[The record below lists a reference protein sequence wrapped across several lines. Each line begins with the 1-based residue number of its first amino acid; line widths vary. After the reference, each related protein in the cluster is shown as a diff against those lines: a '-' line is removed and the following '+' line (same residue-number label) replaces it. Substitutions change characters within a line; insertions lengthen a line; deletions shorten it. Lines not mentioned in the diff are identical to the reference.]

1 MPLFSVE
8 PAKSG
13 IRDVG
18 ARGSAALDPR
28 VRDSGIRSPGARG
41 SADLDP
47 SARGSGAHDHEGG
60 EMRMSAIR
68 ASGQDGSA
76 VVEFVFLAVLLMVP
90 VVYLIITVGQLQS
103 AAFAVVGA
111 ADQAAKVY
119 VAAAEPAAA
128 RAAAE
133 EAVMLAMAD
142 HGFEAGDVTLAISC
156 SPSDCLSPGSTVSAA
171 VTLRVPLP
179 LVPTIPGVNLDA
191 ARVAGQASQLV
202 GRFR

>member
-1 MPLFSVE
+1 MRPFSAE
-8 PAKSG
+8 PGNPENCQEA
-13 IRDVG
+13 RDAG
-18 ARGSAALDPR
+18 G
-28 VRDSGIRSPGARG
+28 
-41 SADLDP
+41 
-47 SARGSGAHDHEGG
+47 HDE
-60 EMRMSAIR
+60 E
-68 ASGQDGSA
+68 GSA
-76 VVEFVFLAVLLMVP
+76 VVEFVFLAVLLMIP

-119 VAAAEPAAA
+119 VAAADPGAG

-142 HGFEAGDVTLAISC
+142 HGFEADDVSLAVTC
-156 SPSDCLSPGSTVSAA
+156 SPSDCLSPGSTVTAA

-179 LVPTIPGVNLDA
+179 LVPSMPGISLDA
-191 ARVAGQASQLV
+191 ATVAGQASQLV

>member
-13 IRDVG
+13 ILGSGVCNSGDLDPG
-18 ARGSAALDPR
+18 ARGSAALDPG
-28 VRDSGIRSPGARG
+28 VRDSGAR
-41 SADLDP
+41 
-47 SARGSGAHDHEGG
+47 DHEGG
-60 EMRMSAIR
+60 EMGVTSLE

>member
-8 PAKSG
+8 PAKCWM
-13 IRDVG
+13 RDRG
-18 ARGSAALDPR
+18 A
-28 VRDSGIRSPGARG
+28 RDSGDLDRGVRG

-47 SARGSGAHDHEGG
+47 GARDSGARDHEDDEVGLSSF
-60 EMRMSAIR
+60 EAN
-68 ASGQDGSA
+68 GQDGSA
-76 VVEFVFLAVLLMVP
+76 VVEFVFLAVLLMIP

-142 HGFEAGDVTLAISC
+142 HGFEAGDVSVAISC

-191 ARVAGQASQLV
+191 ATVAGQASQLV